1 MARIRMVTRTI
12 TVNVLEVMCVDTTIS
27 EVTTKQFEL
36 TGETLTNEKALKL
49 LKNEYETDTFKLVA
63 IQKTEVREEMYGL
76 KETDFI
82 KVAKKLDP
90 ATRKE
95 MEETEQLNKPT
106 PLADSGVQVTAGF
119 LAIVPHNK
127 KKRRIKHEKRK

>member
-95 MEETEQLNKPT
+95 MEEAE
-106 PLADSGVQVTAGF
+106 
-119 LAIVPHNK
+119 
-127 KKRRIKHEKRK
+127 

>member
-1 MARIRMVTRTI
+1 MARVRMVTRTI
-12 TVNVLEVMCVDTTIS
+12 NVNVLEVMCVDTTNS

-49 LKNEYETDTFKLVA
+49 LKKEYETETFKLVA
-63 IQKTEVREEMYGL
+63 IQKTEVREEMYGI

-82 KVAKKLDP
+82 KIAKKLDP

-95 MEETEQLNKPT
+95 IEETEET
-106 PLADSGVQVTAGF
+106 
-119 LAIVPHNK
+119 
-127 KKRRIKHEKRK
+127 E